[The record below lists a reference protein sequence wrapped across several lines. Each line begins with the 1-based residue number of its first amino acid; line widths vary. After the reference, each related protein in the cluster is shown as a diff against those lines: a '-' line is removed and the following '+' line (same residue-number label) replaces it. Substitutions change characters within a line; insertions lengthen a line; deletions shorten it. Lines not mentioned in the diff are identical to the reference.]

1 MKIYLIR
8 HGQSEEN
15 LKGWS
20 ADNSNSPLTDLG
32 NAQAQAMAE
41 WMASQTQVTNLYAS
55 TMLRARQ
62 TAGYLSELSGV
73 PIQFDHRLREIG
85 CNRGGGDPFDDDT
98 KLPTYYPG
106 KWANLQPY
114 QPVCEGG
121 ENWMQFRARIGSFIE
136 HLLLD
141 LPETHAEIVHAVV
154 CHGGVIEGFFD
165 YVFERGPHSAV
176 FVNTNN
182 TGITL
187 FEYLPNPY
195 IPNWRINFHNR
206 LEHLTEKQFS

>member
-1 MKIYLIR
+1 MQIYLIR

-15 LKGWS
+15 FKGF
-20 ADNSNSPLTDLG
+20 NGENTNSPLTELG
-32 NAQAQAMAE
+32 NAQAKASAE
-41 WMASQTQVTNLYAS
+41 WLTARVQLTHIHAS

-62 TAGYLSELSGV
+62 TVSYFTELTGIPV
-73 PIQFDHRLREIG
+73 QFDHRLREIG
-85 CNRGGGDPFDDDT
+85 CNRGDALPFDDD
-98 KLPTYYPG
+98 KLPNYRPG

-114 QPVCEGG
+114 QPVCEDG

-136 HLLLD
+136 QILME
-141 LPETHAEIVHAVV
+141 LPEDHTDIAHAVI

-176 FVNTNN
+176 FVNTSN

-187 FEYLPNPY
+187 FEYIPHPH
-195 IPNWRINFHNR
+195 IPNWRINYHNR
-206 LEHLTEKQFS
+206 LEHLAEHQMS

>member
-1 MKIYLIR
+1 MKVYLIR

-20 ADNSNSPLTDLG
+20 DDNSNSPLTDLG
-32 NAQAQAMAE
+32 HAQAKAMAA
-41 WMASQTQVTNLYAS
+41 WLASQVNVTTIHTS
-55 TMLRARQ
+55 TMQRARQ
-62 TAGYLSELSGV
+62 TANYLTELTGL
-73 PIQFDHRLREIG
+73 PTQPDHRLREIG
-85 CNRGGGDPFDDDT
+85 CNRGDGSPLDDLN
-98 KLPTYYPG
+98 LPKYKSG

-114 QPVCEGG
+114 QPVCDGA
-121 ENWMQFRARIGSFIE
+121 ENWMQFRARIGNFIE
-136 HLLLD
+136 YLLTD
-141 LPETHAEIVHAVV
+141 LPEKHNEVAHAVV

-187 FEYLPNPY
+187 FEYLPNNY

-206 LEHLTEKQFS
+206 LDHLTTELIS